1 MRPKS
6 SDLHPRV
13 IALHQLF
20 PYMCVLGRLVMQG
33 LSRPSWGPREAGCL
47 PLKDA
52 FWQTVY

>member
-20 PYMCVLGRLVMQG
+20 PYMCVLGCLVMQG